1 MIIKDG
7 SITPS
12 VAQKEPKIPPTS
24 APTYVAI
31 FTANGPGVLS
41 LTAIK
46 SISDCESIYPI
57 MSNNFILN
65 QW

>member
-46 SISDCESIYPI
+46 SISDCESIQ
-57 MSNNFILN
+57 L
-65 QW
+65 

>member
-7 SITPS
+7 SITH
-12 VAQKEPKIPPTS
+12 VAQKELKIPPT
-24 APTYVAI
+24 APTYVI

-46 SISDCESIYPI
+46 SISDCESIQLYE
-57 MSNNFILN
+57 
-65 QW
+65 Q

>member
-24 APTYVAI
+24 TPKYQAI
-31 FTANGPGVLS
+31 FTANATDVLT

-46 SISDCESIYPI
+46 SISDCESIQ
-57 MSNNFILN
+57 L
-65 QW
+65 